1 MPSSGQPPEIM
12 MVSDDN
18 SDTRSILAWVTCLAT
33 WVMVKSGPS
42 LLLRA
47 MSGSA
52 VAVCDESLASFAMG
66 GLKNHVWK
74 REDSTESNPHFTG
87 PRIDDP
93 ALSSTA
99 AGERA

>member
-42 LLLRA
+42 LLCV
-47 MSGSA
+47 MSHWPVLPWEVLGTTCGNTRTVLSQTHT
-52 VAVCDESLASFAMG
+52 SLALG
-66 GLKNHVWK
+66 
-74 REDSTESNPHFTG
+74 
-87 PRIDDP
+87 
-93 ALSSTA
+93 
-99 AGERA
+99 

>member
-52 VAVCDESLASFAMG
+52 VALCVMSHWPVLPWEILGTTCGNTRAVLSQTHTSLALG
-66 GLKNHVWK
+66 
-74 REDSTESNPHFTG
+74 
-87 PRIDDP
+87 
-93 ALSSTA
+93 
-99 AGERA
+99 